1 MYAVVV
7 TGGKQYKVQQGDTLY
22 IEKLN
27 AEPGQKVELTDVL
40 MVEKDG
46 QVTVGTPKVNGVK
59 VVLDVVRHGKGK
71 KIIVFKYKA
80 KKNYRRK
87 NGHRQPFTQVV
98 VEKIEA

>member
-7 TGGKQYKVQQGDTLY
+7 TGGKQYKVQEGDTLY

-27 AEPGQKVELTDVL
+27 AEAGQKVELTDVL
-40 MVEKDG
+40 LVEKDG
-46 QVTVGTPKVNGVK
+46 QVKVGAPKVEGAK
-59 VVLDVVRHGKGK
+59 VVLDVVRHGKGQK
-71 KIIVFKYKA
+71 VIVFKYKS

-87 NGHRQPFTQVV
+87 KGHRQPFTQVV